1 MDPQDNEYEQDQDS
15 FDAGIAAG
23 VLLRKFSDSSLGDL
37 DYDEARDLVDTVISD
52 DSTLSSV
59 VGVSPDDIGYV
70 NHGEVRSRM
79 LDSYLSQRAVDDLVS
94 VLHSSM
100 DFSRRN
106 EEALASSI
114 IRHSGATD
122 DQVMRMEFDSANGD
136 YSALNR
142 AKELYYFE

>member
-1 MDPQDNEYEQDQDS
+1 MDPQDNEYEQAQDS

-59 VGVSPDDIGYV
+59 VGVSPDDVGYV

-79 LDSYLSQRAVDDLVS
+79 LDSYLSQRAVDDLVG

-106 EEALASSI
+106 EETLASSI

-122 DQVMRMEFDSANGD
+122 DQVTRMKFDSANGD
-136 YSALNR
+136 DSALNR

>member
-1 MDPQDNEYEQDQDS
+1 MEDLDYSSDDS

-59 VGVSPDDIGYV
+59 VGVSPDDVRYV
-70 NHGEVRSRM
+70 NHREVRSRM
-79 LDSYLSQRAVDDLVS
+79 LDSYLSQRAVDDLVG

-106 EEALASSI
+106 EEALTSSI

-122 DQVMRMEFDSANGD
+122 DQVTRMEFDSANGD

>member
-1 MDPQDNEYEQDQDS
+1 MEDLDYSSDDS

-59 VGVSPDDIGYV
+59 VGVSPDDVGYV
-70 NHGEVRSRM
+70 NHREVRSRM
-79 LDSYLSQRAVDDLVS
+79 LDSYLSQGAVDDLVS

-100 DFSRRN
+100 DFSRHN

-122 DQVMRMEFDSANGD
+122 DQVTRMEFDSANGD
-136 YSALNR
+136 DSALNR